1 MTSPRLMPHG
11 KQMILAFALSLLPM
25 PLMASPA
32 ETEQLCQWR
41 AKLERIYHDS
51 RLPPKKPFDQ
61 EFPPPVIQ
69 NLVAADLHKERV
81 LEKVYGIKVTQEML
95 EEEIRRIEKDTK
107 DAGTLARIK
116 TTLGPDGQGFTE
128 TVVRPIIVERLLRLK
143 FYQDK
148 VIHAAEQEKAI
159 SSRRSMEAG
168 NKIAGTEEQT
178 WLLGVRPAEA
188 SAPAANIPP
197 NTANSSAPSY
207 TNQATAQIAQVM
219 GGAGQEPKNTNH
231 YFSDLDPE
239 LAAVLKTHLQKS
251 GDISPII
258 EATSGF
264 SIYQAMEITADHW
277 KVQSVFIPRISYDD
291 WLASQANSK

>member
-1 MTSPRLMPHG
+1 MSHG
-11 KQMILAFALSLLPM
+11 KQLILALAISLLPL

-32 ETEQLCQWR
+32 EVEQLCQWR
-41 AKLERIYHDS
+41 AKLEQIYHDS
-51 RLPPKKPFDQ
+51 RLPPKKPYDE

-107 DAGTLARIK
+107 DAGTLIRIK
-116 TTLGPDGQGFTE
+116 TTLGPDGQGFAE
-128 TVVRPIIVERLLRLK
+128 TVARPIIVERLLRLK

-148 VIHAAEQEKAI
+148 VIHAAEREKAI
-159 SSRRSMEAG
+159 SSSRSMEAG
-168 NKIAGTEEQT
+168 NKIEGTEEQT

-197 NTANSSAPSY
+197 STANSSAPSY
-207 TNQATAQIAQVM
+207 TNQSTAQLAQVM
-219 GGAGQEPKNTNH
+219 GGAGQEPKDTNH
-231 YFSDLDPE
+231 YFIDLDPE
-239 LAAVLKTHLQKS
+239 LAAVLKKHLQKS
-251 GDISPII
+251 GDVSPII

-264 SIYQAMEITADHW
+264 SIYQAMEITADQW
-277 KVQSVFIPRISYDD
+277 NVSSVFISRRSYDD